1 MAEEGPILLDYFANL
16 SQQGQIVVYDTPKL
30 DLDLYIQNYTGRT
43 RFDRLSLIARTCV
56 PLAVEALKAAVAE
69 AKSGLDVQR
78 YRETWEMISIVAPKE
93 PEAIFDQAWADRV
106 TKEAQ
111 EETHRL
117 EQQLKG
123 YKNNLI
129 KESIR
134 MGNEDLGRHYERIG
148 NLTGAAEA
156 YNRMRADVSTTK
168 QIVDVGRHLS
178 NIAVQRQDWALLQGS
193 LTKMTGAQQ
202 DEDKSAQTY
211 GKVLQGI
218 AQMGLE
224 KYDDAA
230 YTFLHIEA
238 LKDVKD
244 GGDYNNIAT
253 PNDVAVY
260 GGLLA
265 LATLDRRQL
274 QTRVLDNAQFRTFLE
289 LEPHIRKAI
298 SLFVNGRYSACLAI
312 LESYRA
318 DYLLDIYLQ
327 RHVPTIYSRIRSKC
341 IVQYFEPFSCVTLA
355 NLEAAFGI
363 PGQSLQSEL
372 VSMIKSGALQ
382 ARVNTMDQLLVAVNP
397 NQRAALQAAALA
409 STKAYER
416 EALERIRQISLT
428 SADLEVKGAK
438 KIVAATQAN
447 VGPGGG
453 GEGVGDVLFDDSG
466 VPMGMAPLQGQT

>member
-1 MAEEGPILLDYFANL
+1 
-16 SQQGQIVVYDTPKL
+16 
-30 DLDLYIQNYTGRT
+30 
-43 RFDRLSLIARTCV
+43 
-56 PLAVEALKAAVAE
+56 
-69 AKSGLDVQR
+69 
-78 YRETWEMISIVAPKE
+78 
-93 PEAIFDQAWADRV
+93 
-106 TKEAQ
+106 
-111 EETHRL
+111 
-117 EQQLKG
+117 
-123 YKNNLI
+123 
-129 KESIR
+129 

-382 ARVNTMDQLLVAVNP
+382 ARVNTMDQVSLLVPARCTMTEFRDRAQHADSRATPWQLLVAVNP